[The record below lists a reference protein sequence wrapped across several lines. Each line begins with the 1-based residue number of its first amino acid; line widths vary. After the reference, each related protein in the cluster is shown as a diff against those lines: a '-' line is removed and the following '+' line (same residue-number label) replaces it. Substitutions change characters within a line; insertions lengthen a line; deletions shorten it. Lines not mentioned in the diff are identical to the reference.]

1 MITSAEAKCGGKK
14 VLSYGISGNKDSLE
28 SSLAVVENENQIPFE
43 QTILLLGYLCQR
55 NKNTH
60 KNVYLEGC

>member
-1 MITSAEAKCGGKK
+1 M
-14 VLSYGISGNKDSLE
+14 LSYGISGNKDSLE

-60 KNVYLEGC
+60 KNVYVEGC